1 MRGMP
6 LPVALQ
12 RDTGLGWATEGILW
26 ANLSH
31 LFSMGISVRGRG
43 ERLSFRNVFIVFVLF
58 LSILFLNFLI
68 EFF

>member
-1 MRGMP
+1 MRGMNAP
-6 LPVALQ
+6 ACSPAE
-12 RDTGLGWATEGILW
+12 GYWATAGILW

-31 LFSMGISVRGRG
+31 LFSTGFSVRGRG
-43 ERLSFRNVFIVFVLF
+43 ERLSFRNVFIVFVPF